1 MSGRVVIDDTQH
13 GSAAKLVMASV
24 MANGPT
30 GFIEVSISDGFG
42 GFLRVQVA
50 EADLESAAAS
60 VVSR

>member
-1 MSGRVVIDDTQH
+1 MSGRVVLDDTQPC
-13 GSAAKLVMASV
+13 SDAKLSLAPV

-60 VVSR
+60 VASR